1 VKDGELVPDP
11 REQAA
16 IRRMVKLRAKGVS
29 LREIATTMRRDG
41 LAVSHVGVDK
51 IVKAAAR
58 GGRPEKARE
67 TAA

>member
-1 VKDGELVPDP
+1 VRG
-11 REQAA
+11 
-16 IRRMVKLRAKGVS
+16 KGVS

-41 LAVSHVGVDK
+41 FAVSHVGVDK